1 MGAPPGSGKTTWCA
15 WCADEAAKAKIPVL
29 YVSFEMGKQQL
40 WVNALSRMGGLN
52 SGLIEAKHWMNAD
65 YAHTE
70 WLRQQTALTI
80 RAYDQQIAEYLTV
93 LEAGPEVTVAHLK
106 GAIAQIRR
114 IAELDKTAPVLVI
127 VDYLQLM
134 CCGDEKLDS
143 GANEVLRVSRVA
155 TGLKQLARDTGAAVV
170 AISDINKA
178 AYQEALRTGTLDMGA
193 LRDSFKIA
201 HAADCIMLLQT
212 GKAQRGNDQPRDQL
226 DLLEERYAGD
236 YLRLRQIQDVR
247 AQYPLNE
254 KAKATYARLSILKN
268 RGGVTAE
275 PLFVYER
282 AYHRFIPVDLDLGED
297 NDREDL

>member
-1 MGAPPGSGKTTWCA
+1 
-15 WCADEAAKAKIPVL
+15 
-29 YVSFEMGKQQL
+29 
-40 WVNALSRMGGLN
+40 
-52 SGLIEAKHWMNAD
+52 
-65 YAHTE
+65 
-70 WLRQQTALTI
+70 
-80 RAYDQQIAEYLTV
+80 
-93 LEAGPEVTVAHLK
+93 
-106 GAIAQIRR
+106 
-114 IAELDKTAPVLVI
+114 
-127 VDYLQLM
+127 
-134 CCGDEKLDS
+134 
-143 GANEVLRVSRVA
+143 
-155 TGLKQLARDTGAAVV
+155 
-170 AISDINKA
+170 
-178 AYQEALRTGTLDMGA
+178 MGA